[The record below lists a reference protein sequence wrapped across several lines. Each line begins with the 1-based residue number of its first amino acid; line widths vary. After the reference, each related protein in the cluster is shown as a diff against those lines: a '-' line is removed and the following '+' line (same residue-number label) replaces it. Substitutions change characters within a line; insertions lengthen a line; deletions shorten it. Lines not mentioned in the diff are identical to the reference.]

1 MEEVLVTNLTNIG
14 FAMALLAI
22 AYLSNICFSLYYNI
36 RISKESFDYSKLLNG
51 ILKLIALCVGIATLA
66 FVITLLP
73 VYLTNIGIPIE
84 EEFSSTFSVIAIIGL
99 FVQSIYKYVRESYET
114 LTQILSTNKT
124 EETTEQQ
131 NRIK

>member
-36 RISKESFDYSKLLNG
+36 KISKESFDYSKLLNG
-51 ILKLIALCVGIATLA
+51 VLKLIALCAGIATLA

-124 EETTEQQ
+124 EETTKTE
-131 NRIK
+131 